1 MQLAHKPLQKS
12 GQKPRNDSN
21 ASAVIVGC
29 ASQTRKVS
37 SGINA
42 RLIKKVMD
50 SDQAQAALSTVCR
63 YVQKECR
70 DEVLLQL
77 RRQRRAA
84 NQRALVARRKI
95 EELQLEVA
103 FLRVLNMC
111 LLNQIR
117 KLNKEVGGGC
127 P

>member
-1 MQLAHKPLQKS
+1 MKLAHKPLQKS
-12 GQKPRNDSN
+12 GQKPRNDLN
-21 ASAVIVGC
+21 ASAAIVGY
-29 ASQTRKVS
+29 ASQTKRVA
-37 SGINA
+37 SGISV

-50 SDQAQAALSTVCR
+50 SDLVQAALSTVCR

-84 NQRALVARRKI
+84 NQRALVARRKN

-103 FLRVLNMC
+103 FLRV
-111 LLNQIR
+111 
-117 KLNKEVGGGC
+117 
-127 P
+127 